1 MDMTSND
8 IGPDYAAVRAILGH
22 TPFEVRT
29 PSPPKHTHPLPL
41 PF

>member
-29 PSPPKHTHPLPL
+29 PKHTHTLPL